1 MSKLDIKIHS
11 KPHSEQFREVIRT
24 LSGSLD
30 AATIPKFERE
40 IAALIHLLLKKT
52 FFNHNRALGQAEGRA
67 TEGWPRRGE
76 TSGRERVKG
85 HRGHGGELQAERKI
99 IHGFLPLS
107 TCCET
112 SFSTPCSPC
121 PPWLAPLE
129 SRRTQ
134 SFLIG

>member
-1 MSKLDIKIHS
+1 MSKLDIKIRS
-11 KPHSEQFREVIRT
+11 KPHAEQFREVIRT

-30 AATIPKFERE
+30 ATTIPKFERE

-85 HRGHGGELQAERKI
+85 NREHGGELQAERKNLQ
-99 IHGFLPLS
+99 GFLPFF

-112 SFSTPCSPC
+112 SFSTPCSP
-121 PPWLAPLE
+121 WLVPLE

-134 SFLIG
+134 SLMIR

>member
-11 KPHSEQFREVIRT
+11 KPHSEQFREVIMT
-24 LSGSLD
+24 LSGSMD
-30 AATIPKFERE
+30 ATTNPKFERE

-52 FFNHNRALGQAEGRA
+52 FFNHNQALGQAEGRA

-85 HRGHGGELQAERKI
+85 HREHGRELQAERKNLQA
-99 IHGFLPLS
+99 FLPFF

-112 SFSTPCSPC
+112 LFSNPCSP
-121 PPWLAPLE
+121 WLVPLE

-134 SFLIG
+134 SLMIG

>member
-1 MSKLDIKIHS
+1 MSKLDIKIRS
-11 KPHSEQFREVIRT
+11 KPHAEQFREVIRT

-30 AATIPKFERE
+30 AVTIPKFERE

-67 TEGWPRRGE
+67 TEGWPRSGE

-85 HRGHGGELQAERKI
+85 HREGLQAERKI
-99 IHGFLPLS
+99 IHGFLPFF

-112 SFSTPCSPC
+112 SFSTPCSP
-121 PPWLAPLE
+121 WLVPLE

-134 SFLIG
+134 SLLIG

>member
-1 MSKLDIKIHS
+1 MSKLDIKIRS
-11 KPHSEQFREVIRT
+11 KPNAGPFREVIMT

-30 AATIPKFERE
+30 ATTNPKFETE

-85 HRGHGGELQAERKI
+85 NREELQAERKNLQ
-99 IHGFLPLS
+99 GLLPFF

-112 SFSTPCSPC
+112 SFSTPCSP
-121 PPWLAPLE
+121 WLVPLE

-134 SFLIG
+134 SLLIG

>member
-85 HRGHGGELQAERKI
+85 HRGELQAERKNLQ
-99 IHGFLPLS
+99 GLLPFF

-112 SFSTPCSPC
+112 SFSTPCSP
-121 PPWLAPLE
+121 WLVPLE

-134 SFLIG
+134 SLLIG

>member
-11 KPHSEQFREVIRT
+11 KPHSEQFREVIMT

-30 AATIPKFERE
+30 ATTILKFESE
-40 IAALIHLLLKKT
+40 IAGLIHLLLEKT
-52 FFNHNRALGQAEGRA
+52 FFNH
-67 TEGWPRRGE
+67 
-76 TSGRERVKG
+76 REHG
-85 HRGHGGELQAERKI
+85 GHGGELQAERKI

-121 PPWLAPLE
+121 PPWLVPLE
-129 SRRTQ
+129 SRRTHF
-134 SFLIG
+134 FLIG